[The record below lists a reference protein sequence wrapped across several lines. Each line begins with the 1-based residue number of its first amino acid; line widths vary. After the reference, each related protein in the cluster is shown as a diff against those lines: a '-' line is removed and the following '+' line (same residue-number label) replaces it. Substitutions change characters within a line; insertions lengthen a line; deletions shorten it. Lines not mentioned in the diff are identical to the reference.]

1 MNITTFTPEQ
11 SAGQRLMV
19 GFDGTELNAELKFL
33 INTLKVGGVILFSRN
48 LIDPG
53 QIKDLC
59 FSMQAYARSCDQ
71 PPLLIAIDQEG
82 GQVARLK
89 EPFTQFPGNSKM
101 KGSEDAVYFA
111 RTTAKE
117 LSEVG
122 INMNMA
128 PVLDVAPEGINSVMA
143 GRAFGPDPGWVSEQG
158 RVVIE
163 HLQAENIMAVAKHFP
178 GIGRTVLDSHF
189 ELPDL
194 DIDVDAMQGF
204 DLFPFKTAISHD
216 VAGIM
221 LSHIRYI
228 GIDPDWP
235 ASLSR
240 IIADDLLRKEM
251 GYDGVVMTDDLDMGA
266 IDKHY
271 DLNTAIQQIL
281 SADIDMTLICH
292 AGPNIEIA
300 FKEILDVQ
308 GRSQSMKAKGVKS
321 LKRIMGL
328 KKRYLLNVA

>member
-1 MNITTFTPEQ
+1 MNINTFTPEQ

-19 GFDGTELNAELKFL
+19 GFDGTDLNAEVKYL
-33 INTLKVGGVILFSRN
+33 IKALRVGGIILFSRN

-59 FSMQAYARSCDQ
+59 FSMQSYVRSCGQ

-89 EPFTQFPGNSKM
+89 EPFTQFPGNPRM
-101 KGSEDAVYFA
+101 KGPEDAVFFA
-111 RTTAKE
+111 KTTAKE

-122 INMNMA
+122 INMNLA
-128 PVLDVAPEGINSVMA
+128 PVLDVAPEDINSVMA
-143 GRAFGPDPGWVSEQG
+143 DRAFGPDPNWVSDQG
-158 RVVIE
+158 KVVIE

-235 ASLSR
+235 ASLSKT
-240 IIADDLLRKEM
+240 IADGLLRKEM

-266 IDKHY
+266 IEKHY
-271 DLNTAIQQIL
+271 DLKTVIQRIL
-281 SADIDMTLICH
+281 SANIDMALICH
-292 AGPNIEIA
+292 AGPNIENA
-300 FKEILDVQ
+300 FKEILDIQ
-308 GRSQSMKAKGVKS
+308 RRSQTMNAMGMKS
-321 LKRIMGL
+321 LKRIMRL
-328 KKRYLLNVA
+328 KKRYIDA

>member
-1 MNITTFTPEQ
+1 MDITDFSDTQ
-11 SAGQRLMV
+11 SAGQRLMA

-33 INTLKVGGVILFSRN
+33 INALKLGGIILFSRN

-59 FSMQAYARSCDQ
+59 FSMQSYARSCGQ
-71 PPLLIAIDQEG
+71 PPLFIAIDQEG
-82 GQVARLK
+82 GRVARLR

-101 KGSEDAVYFA
+101 KGPEDAVYFA
-111 RTTAKE
+111 KTTAKE
-117 LSEVG
+117 FLEVG
-122 INMNMA
+122 INMNLA
-128 PVLDVAPEGINSVMA
+128 PVLDVAPEGINSIMA

-158 RVVIE
+158 KVVIE

-178 GIGRTVLDSHF
+178 GIGRTVVDSHF

-235 ASLSR
+235 ASLSKT
-240 IIADDLLRKEM
+240 IADDLLRKQM

-266 IDKHY
+266 IKKHY
-271 DLNTAIQQIL
+271 DLKTAIQQIL
-281 SADIDMTLICH
+281 SADIDMPLICH
-292 AGPNIEIA
+292 AGPNIENA

-308 GRSQSMKAKGVKS
+308 RRSQTMKAKGMKS
-321 LKRIMGL
+321 LKRIMRL
-328 KKRYLLNVA
+328 KKRYIGA

>member
-1 MNITTFTPEQ
+1 MKAFSPEQ
-11 SAGQRLMV
+11 SAGQRLMA
-19 GFDGTELNAELKFL
+19 GFDGIEFNPELKFL
-33 INTLKVGGVILFSRN
+33 IDTLKVGGIVFFAGN
-48 LIDPG
+48 LVNPE
-53 QIKDLC
+53 QIRALC
-59 FSMQAYARSCDQ
+59 ASIQAHARACGQ
-71 PPLLIAIDQEG
+71 PPLFIAIDQEG
-82 GQVARLK
+82 GRVARLR

-101 KGSEDAVYFA
+101 KGPEDAVYFA
-111 RTTAKE
+111 KTTAKE
-117 LSEVG
+117 FSEVG
-122 INMNMA
+122 INMNLA
-128 PVLDVAPEGINSVMA
+128 PVLDVAPEGINSIMA

-158 RVVIE
+158 KVVIE

-221 LSHIRYI
+221 LSHVRYI

-235 ASLSR
+235 ASLSKT
-240 IIADDLLRKEM
+240 IADDLLRKEM

-266 IDKHY
+266 IEKHY
-271 DLNTAIQQIL
+271 DLKTAIQQIL
-281 SADIDMTLICH
+281 SADIDMPLICH
-292 AGPNIEIA
+292 AGPNIENA

-308 GRSQSMKAKGVKS
+308 RRSQTMKAKGMKS
-321 LKRIMGL
+321 LKRIMRL
-328 KKRYLLNVA
+328 KKRYIGA

>member
-1 MNITTFTPEQ
+1 MRMKAFSPEQ

-19 GFDGTELNAELKFL
+19 GFDGIEFNPELRFL
-33 INTLKVGGVILFSRN
+33 IDTLKVGGIIFFARN
-48 LIDPG
+48 LKNPE
-53 QIKDLC
+53 QIKGLC
-59 FSMQAYARSCDQ
+59 ASIQGYARSCGQ
-71 PPLLIAIDQEG
+71 PPLFIAVDQEG
-82 GQVARLK
+82 GRVARLK

-101 KGSEDAVYFA
+101 KGPEDAVYFA
-111 RTTAKE
+111 KTTAKE
-117 LSEVG
+117 FLEVG
-122 INMNMA
+122 INMNLA
-128 PVLDVAPEGINSVMA
+128 PVLDVAPEGINSIMA

-158 RVVIE
+158 KVVIE

-235 ASLSR
+235 ASLSKT
-240 IIADDLLRKEM
+240 IADDLLRKQM

-266 IDKHY
+266 IEKHY
-271 DLNTAIQQIL
+271 DLKTAIQQIL
-281 SADIDMTLICH
+281 SADIDIPLICH
-292 AGPNIEIA
+292 AGPNIENA

-308 GRSQSMKAKGVKS
+308 RRSQTMKAKGMKS
-321 LKRIMGL
+321 LKRIMRL
-328 KKRYLLNVA
+328 KKRYIGA